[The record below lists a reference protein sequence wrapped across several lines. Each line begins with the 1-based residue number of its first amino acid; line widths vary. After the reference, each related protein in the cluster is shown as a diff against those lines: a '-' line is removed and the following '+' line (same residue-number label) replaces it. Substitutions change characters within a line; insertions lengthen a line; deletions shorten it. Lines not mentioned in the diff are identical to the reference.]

1 MSTQSLLARLQNL
14 NGSEST
20 LPVYLVKCMIAVFSA
35 SDVAP
40 LRLSQS
46 SALSIIACIPL
57 RLLPSPTVQNH
68 PLLELILLTHFK
80 PSRVDY
86 RQGVELI

>member
-1 MSTQSLLARLQNL
+1 MV

-35 SDVAP
+35 SKVAP

-46 SALSIIACIPL
+46 SALSIIACIS
-57 RLLPSPTVQNH
+57 SPVA
-68 PLLELILLTHFK
+68 LGRR
-80 PSRVDY
+80 SRYPRSVVIDKCN
-86 RQGVELI
+86 GPTIFIDLGLH